1 MREKLSG
8 LSIGNG
14 ASSVNFCLSFNVFS
28 FGIEI
33 YDGAFLIRLGCLVAW
48 IER

>member
-14 ASSVNFCLSFNVFS
+14 SSSVNLCLSFNVFS
-28 FGIEI
+28 FGFEV
-33 YDGAFLIRLGCLVAW
+33 YEGAFLIRLGCLVAW

>member
-8 LSIGNG
+8 LSIDNG
-14 ASSVNFCLSFNVFS
+14 SFSVNLCLSFNVFS

-33 YDGAFLIRLGCLVAW
+33 YEGAFLIRFGCVVAW